1 MLSDKSDI
9 INSGLSAQSSHA
21 GTRARSASFTAIL
34 FLTALFASGCVMH
47 RNGGYYSPYERPVVI
62 KPRVAVTAP
71 VPITFTFTKH
81 HRHTVREYY
90 HQHPRHHHSK
100 KHKHRKKWRHKR
112 KAHLH
117 SGIRIQEAPYD
128 LIRQLPPAPRGTRY
142 IYDDDQ
148 ILAIDNQTRV
158 VLDFINIPDYDEPRV
173 VVAPAPVT
181 FTFNNYHRRMV
192 ENYFHRH
199 PHHQGKKHK
208 HRKKWRHK
216 RRAHLPSRAH
226 IQIIPFE
233 LISQLPPAP
242 RGTQFI
248 QDDDQILLIDANTYE
263 VLDFI
268 NIPDYDK
275 PRGVVVPAPATYT
288 FSDHHRHTVR
298 NYYHSHPRHHHGKKH
313 KHKRKRHKNKWK
325 HKWKHKRKAHLPRE
339 IQVEVVPVA
348 LVRQLPPPPRGTRFV
363 YYDDQ
368 MMLINVNTR
377 MVLDFIDISVSVGR

>member
-9 INSGLSAQSSHA
+9 INSGFSAQSSHA

-90 HQHPRHHHSK
+90 HQHPRHHHGK

-128 LIRQLPPAPRGTRY
+128 LIR
-142 IYDDDQ
+142 
-148 ILAIDNQTRV
+148 
-158 VLDFINIPDYDEPRV
+158 
-173 VVAPAPVT
+173 
-181 FTFNNYHRRMV
+181 
-192 ENYFHRH
+192 
-199 PHHQGKKHK
+199 
-208 HRKKWRHK
+208 
-216 RRAHLPSRAH
+216 
-226 IQIIPFE
+226 
-233 LISQLPPAP
+233 QLPPAP